1 VTRKFSSK
9 TAVAAAVLTLGAT
22 GSALFGGTAFAG
34 SHGTGVVTGG
44 SGGDGGKTY
53 VNCVLP
59 IGLSLGIIG
68 QGGDNSQC
76 NATGGA
82 GGGGGTGANY

>member
-1 VTRKFSSK
+1 MTRKFGSRA
-9 TAVAAAVLTLGAT
+9 AVATAVLTLGAA

-34 SHGTGVVTGG
+34 GHGTHDNAGG
-44 SGGDGGKTY
+44 GGGNGGNTY

-59 IGLSLGIIG
+59 IGLPLGLLG

>member
-1 VTRKFSSK
+1 VTRKFTRTAAA
-9 TAVAAAVLTLGAT
+9 TAVLALSAAS
-22 GSALFGGTAFAG
+22 SALFGGVALAG
-34 SHGTGVVTGG
+34 SHGEGDNTGG
-44 SGGDGGKTY
+44 GGGNGGKTN

-76 NATGGA
+76 NATGGGA
-82 GGGGGTGANY
+82 GDGGTGANY

>member
-1 VTRKFSSK
+1 
-9 TAVAAAVLTLGAT
+9 L
-22 GSALFGGTAFAG
+22 GGTALAG
-34 SHGTGVVTGG
+34 SHGTGDNTGG
-44 SGGDGGKTY
+44 NGGGGGETK

-59 IGLSLGIIG
+59 IGLSLGLIG

>member
-1 VTRKFSSK
+1 MTRKFTRTAAA
-9 TAVAAAVLTLGAT
+9 TAVLALGAA
-22 GSALFGGTAFAG
+22 GSALFGGVALAG
-34 SHGTGVVTGG
+34 SHGTHDNTGG
-44 SGGDGGKTY
+44 NGGGGGDTN

-59 IGLSLGIIG
+59 IGLSLGLIG

-76 NATGGA
+76 NATGGS